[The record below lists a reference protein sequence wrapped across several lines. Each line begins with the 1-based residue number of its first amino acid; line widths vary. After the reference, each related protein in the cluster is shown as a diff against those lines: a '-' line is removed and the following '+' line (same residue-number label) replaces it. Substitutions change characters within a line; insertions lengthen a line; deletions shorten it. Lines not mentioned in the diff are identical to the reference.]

1 MSEEKKS
8 EIPEYIQN
16 FPFEPTFK
24 NTEKGDVTGDQ
35 NFQKLIQHADFKE
48 IMKNYDVLLEYFTTR
63 EGDSDRGRGFL
74 KKLSAQKKNGLL
86 KGNDDEDEETKELER
101 RADIYN
107 KIVKLK
113 NDFSDNNIKDF
124 SVNHVQNHFN
134 NLNETEKFDIEG
146 ETRYERILII
156 LLSELLRLEEIVYG
170 DPQNISIDNIIDNV
184 NKNNIDLKERLLE
197 ELKKQKGTNYDN
209 EVIKGIIKKHLV
221 DITYKKLTNIL
232 SSEKIYTEQ
241 EIRDGSKSNR
251 VQKKNID
258 INDRLLFFNLASS
271 ADNMPRLLEKYRG
284 DKEIVVSN
292 QQVEINNDNSQT
304 NKITIINKKIEGVE
318 NELKR
323 EILDELNNELYEIIN
338 KDKISGQPFSDD
350 NEKEIINK
358 KNELIKEK
366 LNHLDGRI
374 LSLNDKLSEIFKS
387 FTV

>member
-1 MSEEKKS
+1 MTEEKTS

-16 FPFEPTFK
+16 FPFKPTFK
-24 NTEKGDVTGDQ
+24 NKEKGDVEGDQ
-35 NFQKLIQHADFKE
+35 NFEKLIKHDDFKE
-48 IMKNYDVLLEYFTTR
+48 IMKNYDILQEYFTTQS
-63 EGDSDRGRGFL
+63 GNSNHGRGFL
-74 KKLSAQKKNGLL
+74 QKLSAQKKNGLL
-86 KGNDDEDEETKELER
+86 KGNDDEETKELER
-101 RADIYN
+101 RVDIYD

-113 NDFSDNNIKDF
+113 NDFSGDNIKDF
-124 SVNHVQNHFN
+124 SVTHVQNHFN
-134 NLNETEKFDIEG
+134 NLNKSEKFDIEG
-146 ETRYERILII
+146 DNRYERILII

-221 DITYKKLTNIL
+221 DVTYKKLTNIL

-292 QQVEINNDNSQT
+292 QQLEINNDNSQT
-304 NKITIINKKIEGVE
+304 KEITIINKRIEGIE

-323 EILDELNNELYEIIN
+323 EILDELNNELYGIVN
-338 KDKISGQPFSDD
+338 KDKISGKPFSDD

-374 LSLNDKLSEIFKS
+374 LYLNDKLSEIFK
-387 FTV
+387 

>member
-8 EIPEYIQN
+8 ETSKIPEYIQN
-16 FPFEPTFK
+16 FPFKPTFK
-24 NTEKGDVTGDQ
+24 NKEKGDVEGDQ
-35 NFQKLIQHADFKE
+35 NFEKLILNPNFKK
-48 IMKNYDVLLEYFTTR
+48 IMENYDVLLEYFTTTHGN
-63 EGDSDRGRGFL
+63 EDRGRGFL
-74 KKLSAQKKNGLL
+74 QKLSRDKESYLIGE
-86 KGNDDEDEETKELER
+86 NDKIKELER
-101 RADIYN
+101 RADIYD

-113 NDFSDNNIKDF
+113 NDFSVDNIKDF
-124 SVNHVQNHFN
+124 SLRHVQTHFN
-134 NLNETEKFDIEG
+134 NISQNGKINQATKIN
-146 ETRYERILII
+146 YERILII

-170 DPQNISIDNIIDNV
+170 NPQNISIDNIIDNI
-184 NKNNIDLKERLLE
+184 NKNNIDQKDWLLE
-197 ELKKQKGTNYDN
+197 QLKKQKDTTYYN
-209 EVIKGIIKKHLV
+209 EVIKSIIKKHLV
-221 DITYKKLTNIL
+221 EITYNKLTDIL
-232 SSEKIYTEQ
+232 FSEKIYTE
-241 EIRDGSKSNR
+241 EGIIDGHKSERIR
-251 VQKKNID
+251 KKNID

-271 ADNMPRLLEKYRG
+271 ADNMPRLLKKYRG